1 MNMTE
6 LLKVAKETPPS
17 NEQIRKL
24 RKRLKQRSELLGV
37 TREFLNR
44 TYSI

>member
-17 NEQIRKL
+17 NEQL